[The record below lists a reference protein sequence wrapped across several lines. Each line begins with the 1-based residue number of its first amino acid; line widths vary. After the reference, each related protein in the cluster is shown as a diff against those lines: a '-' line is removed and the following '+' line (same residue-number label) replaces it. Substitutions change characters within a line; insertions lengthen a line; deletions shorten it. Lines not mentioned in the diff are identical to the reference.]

1 MQTSIKFFTNQRPA
15 SAAASGTQADTD
27 ATPAV
32 DMASFNRGIIQI
44 NIPTFTDSSSYLSS
58 TPPPNRQKI
67 RVIMY
72 GSIDCS
78 GSMGENASHY
88 QSRQHQNQ
96 NQNPLQNTK
105 MHFVHATLT
114 NMVDTIISQQEEFSH
129 VEFYLALIQFH
140 SSATCVLHPMR
151 VTPESK
157 DQILQVI
164 SRIKPQAG
172 TNFEKCFKEMAHL
185 ISNEAQHIS
194 PSDDIPEHCT
204 QRMHVFLT
212 DGDNNE
218 GNKSIPHLA
227 GILSA
232 SAVQPTQI
240 MIGYGI
246 DHDSATLQ
254 SLCSHFPNSRQW
266 FIDDIEKT
274 GCIFGEIL
282 WSSVNAA
289 FTKVSIKTPNAE
301 VYDFEMMQWRSE
313 ICLGDFAY
321 DSSRTYYI
329 RAPWQHDELVCNFAY
344 TSIEAPQDTSCDIVV
359 PLNYTSPSAETPEIK
374 DVEVEKELWRLDTI
388 TTIDKSIQFF
398 KTMRRMTF
406 QDQATEKTR
415 LVDEIT
421 AFQEKFLKYA
431 TENNLIDVPYIIQL
445 ADDLFVCINGL
456 AVSSIGE
463 RYIAARQASQIQQR
477 AVTINDIT
485 PLQREIIDS
494 TPIAEDEVP
503 ALSRMRGRTA
513 SFTPGNIASMM
524 MMPSLDDDDVPSA
537 CTPVSRARSAYVG
550 CIDNDTTQ
558 APPTPTTS
566 APTSTPDDQEPK
578 TPTGA
583 PNATSPTGAPADDN
597 VPSETQEKMLSDL
610 TPSSRGIGSNLRIMT
625 RDAMIGMRKFKVSG
639 HAQYYCGDEN
649 DMSGGGYYMGGGGSA
664 GFADDFMDSCGGD
677 DTFSSHASPGCARIG
692 RMLSAPSQS
701 RNPVTRTATT
711 PF

>member
-1 MQTSIKFFTNQRPA
+1 MQTSIKFLTNQRPTS
-15 SAAASGTQADTD
+15 SAGSGAESDTTTM
-27 ATPAV
+27 TP
-32 DMASFNRGIIQI
+32 FNRGIIQI
-44 NIPTFTDSSSYLSS
+44 NIPPFTNTSSSQ
-58 TPPPNRQKI
+58 TPTALAPQPRQKI

-78 GSMGENASHY
+78 GSMGENASHC
-88 QSRQHQNQ
+88 QSRHHQNQ
-96 NQNPLQNTK
+96 QSQQNTK
-105 MHFVHATLT
+105 MHFVHATLN
-114 NMVDTIISQQEEFSH
+114 NMVDTIISKQEEFSH
-129 VEFYLALIQFH
+129 VEFYLALVQFH
-140 SSATCVLHPMR
+140 SSATCVLRPMR
-151 VTPESK
+151 VTTESK
-157 DQILQVI
+157 DEILQVI
-164 SRIKPQAG
+164 SCIRPQCG
-172 TNFEKCFKEMAHL
+172 TNFEKCFKEMALL
-185 ISNEAQHIS
+185 ISNESQHIS
-194 PSDDIPEHCT
+194 PSDDIPEHCV

-240 MIGYGI
+240 MIGYGT

-289 FTKVSIKTPNAE
+289 FTKVSISTPHAE
-301 VYDFEMMQWRSE
+301 VYDFETMQWKNE
-313 ICLGDFAY
+313 IGLGDFAY
-321 DSSRTYYI
+321 DSSRTYYV
-329 RAPWQHDELVCNFAY
+329 RQPWASDDLACKFTY

-359 PLNYTSPSAETPEIK
+359 PLNYTSPSAETPETK
-374 DVEVEKELWRLDTI
+374 DAEVEKELWRLDTI

-406 QDQATEKTR
+406 QDQVDTKAR
-415 LVDEIT
+415 LIEEIT

-431 TENNLIDVPYIIQL
+431 TDNNLIEDPYIIQL
-445 ADDLFVCINGL
+445 ADDLFVCISGL

-503 ALSRMRGRTA
+503 AVSRMRGRTA
-513 SFTPGNIASMM
+513 SFTPGNMASMM
-524 MMPSLDDDDVPSA
+524 MMPPLDDNVPAA
-537 CTPVSRARSAYVG
+537 CTPISRARSAYVG
-550 CIDNDTTQ
+550 CVDNDTQ
-558 APPTPTTS
+558 VPPTPPAS
-566 APTSTPDDQEPK
+566 APTSTPDDNQEPK
-578 TPTGA
+578 TPPPSVPA
-583 PNATSPTGAPADDN
+583 PGDDN

-610 TPSSRGIGSNLRIMT
+610 TPSSRGIGSNLRVMT
-625 RDAMIGMRKFKVSG
+625 RDAMIGMRKFKVRG
-639 HAQYYCGDEN
+639 HTQYYCGDEN
-649 DMSGGGYYMGGGGSA
+649 DVNGGYYVSGGGS
-664 GFADDFMDSCGGD
+664 DDFMDSCGGD

-692 RMLSAPSQS
+692 RMLSAPSQP

>member
-1 MQTSIKFFTNQRPA
+1 MQSSIKFSTNQRPV
-15 SAAASGTQADTD
+15 SAAASGTEADA
-27 ATPAV
+27 ATAV
-32 DMASFNRGIIQI
+32 DVVSFNRGIIQI
-44 NIPTFTDSSSYLSS
+44 NIPPFTDSSSSLSS
-58 TPPPNRQKI
+58 PQSRQKI

-78 GSMGENASHY
+78 GSMDESATRCQSHH
-88 QSRQHQNQ
+88 QQHQQ
-96 NQNPLQNTK
+96 QRTTK
-105 MHFVHATLT
+105 MDFVHATLK

-129 VEFYLALIQFH
+129 VEFYLALVQFH
-140 SSATCVLHPMR
+140 SSATCVLYPMR
-151 VTPESK
+151 VTTDTK
-157 DQILQVI
+157 DEILQVI
-164 SRIKPQAG
+164 SRIRPQGG
-172 TNFEKCFKEMAHL
+172 TNFEKCFRVISHL
-185 ISNEAQHIS
+185 ISNESQHIS
-194 PSDDIPEHCT
+194 PSVDIPEHCV

-227 GILSA
+227 GLLGESA
-232 SAVQPTQI
+232 AAAQPTQI
-240 MIGYGI
+240 MIGYGT

-289 FTKVSIKTPNAE
+289 FTKVSISTPHAE
-301 VYDFEMMQWRSE
+301 VYDFETMQWKNE

-329 RAPWQHDELVCNFAY
+329 RAPWQHDDLACKFTY
-344 TSIEAPQDTSCDIVV
+344 TSIEAPQDTSCEVVV
-359 PLNYTSPSAETPEIK
+359 PLNYAETPETK
-374 DVEVEKELWRLDTI
+374 DTEVEKELWRLDTI

-406 QDQATEKTR
+406 RDQVTEKTR
-415 LVDEIT
+415 LIDEIT

-431 TENNLIDVPYIIQL
+431 TDNNLIEDPYIIQL

-503 ALSRMRGRTA
+503 VLSRTRGRTA
-513 SFTPGNIASMM
+513 SFTPGNMASMM
-524 MMPSLDDDDVPSA
+524 TLSHIDDDYVPSA

-550 CIDNDTTQ
+550 CVDNDTQ
-558 APPTPTTS
+558 MSASPAP
-566 APTSTPDDQEPK
+566 DQQQEQEQEQEPK
-578 TPTGA
+578 TPMGG
-583 PNATSPTGAPADDN
+583 NSPTCDN
-597 VPSETQEKMLSDL
+597 VLSKTQEKMLSDL
-610 TPSSRGIGSNLRIMT
+610 TPSSRGIGSNLRVMT
-625 RDAMIGMRKFKVSG
+625 RDAMIGMRKFKVRG
-639 HAQYYCGDEN
+639 RGNRNCYGDEDDDDN
-649 DMSGGGYYMGGGGSA
+649 DDVNRGGYYGSA
-664 GFADDFMDSCGGD
+664 GCGDDFMDSCGGD

-692 RMLSAPSQS
+692 RMLSAPSQQP
-701 RNPVTRTATT
+701 RNPVTRTSTT

>member
-1 MQTSIKFFTNQRPA
+1 MLYIITTYISANTRRKIELDILVIMEYRHQSVTTRIHKQKAINMQTSIKFFTNQRH
-15 SAAASGTQADTD
+15 ASGTEAD
-27 ATPAV
+27 ATTAV
-32 DMASFNRGIIQI
+32 TPFNRGIIQI
-44 NIPTFTDSSSYLSS
+44 NIPPFTDSSSLSS
-58 TPPPNRQKI
+58 TPPPHRQKI

-78 GSMGENASHY
+78 GSMSENATRSQ
-88 QSRQHQNQ
+88 QSQQ
-96 NQNPLQNTK
+96 QNTK

-129 VEFYLALIQFH
+129 VEFYLALVQFH
-140 SSATCVLHPMR
+140 SSATCVLHPQR
-151 VTPESK
+151 VTLETK
-157 DQILQVI
+157 DEILQVI
-164 SRIKPQAG
+164 SRITPQAG
-172 TNFEKCFKEMAHL
+172 TNFEKCFKEMALL
-185 ISNEAQHIS
+185 ISNESQHIS

-240 MIGYGI
+240 MIGYGT
-246 DHDSATLQ
+246 DHDSSTLQ

-282 WSSVNAA
+282 WSAVNAA

-301 VYDFEMMQWRSE
+301 VYDFETMQWRSE

-329 RAPWQHDELVCNFAY
+329 RAPWQHDEMVCNFAY

-359 PLNYTSPSAETPEIK
+359 PLNYTSAETPETK
-374 DVEVEKELWRLDTI
+374 DTEVEKELWRLDTI
-388 TTIDKSIQFF
+388 TAIDKSIQFF

-406 QDQATEKTR
+406 QDQVTEKAR
-415 LVDEIT
+415 LVDEIA

-431 TENNLIDVPYIIQL
+431 TDNNLIDDPYIIQL

-456 AVSSIGE
+456 AVTSIGE

-503 ALSRMRGRTA
+503 AVSRMRGRTA
-513 SFTPGNIASMM
+513 SFTPGNMASMM
-524 MMPSLDDDDVPSA
+524 MPPLDDDNVPSA
-537 CTPVSRARSAYVG
+537 YMCTPVSRARSAYVG
-550 CIDNDTTQ
+550 CVDNDTH
-558 APPTPTTS
+558 AP
-566 APTSTPDDQEPK
+566 PTSTPDDDQEPK

-583 PNATSPTGAPADDN
+583 PTATSPTAAPGDDN
-597 VPSETQEKMLSDL
+597 VLSETQEKMLSNL
-610 TPSSRGIGSNLRIMT
+610 TPSSRGIGSNLRVMT
-625 RDAMIGMRKFKVSG
+625 RDAMIGMRKSKVRGG
-639 HAQYYCGDEN
+639 HAQYYDGDDDDVN
-649 DMSGGGYYMGGGGSA
+649 GGY
-664 GFADDFMDSCGGD
+664 
-677 DTFSSHASPGCARIG
+677 
-692 RMLSAPSQS
+692 
-701 RNPVTRTATT
+701 
-711 PF
+711 

>member
-1 MQTSIKFFTNQRPA
+1 MQTSIKFFTNQRPV
-15 SAAASGTQADTD
+15 SGSEAV
-27 ATPAV
+27 TP
-32 DMASFNRGIIQI
+32 FNRGIIQI
-44 NIPTFTDSSSYLSS
+44 NIPPFTD
-58 TPPPNRQKI
+58 TPHLQSRQKI

-96 NQNPLQNTK
+96 QSHQNTK
-105 MHFVHATLT
+105 MHFVHATLN
-114 NMVDTIISQQEEFSH
+114 NMIDTIISQQEEFSH
-129 VEFYLALIQFH
+129 VEFYLALVQFH

-151 VTPESK
+151 VTPDSK
-157 DQILQVI
+157 DEILQVI
-164 SRIKPQAG
+164 SRIRPIGG

-185 ISNEAQHIS
+185 ISNESQHIS

-227 GILSA
+227 GILRA

-240 MIGYGI
+240 MIGYGT

-289 FTKVSIKTPNAE
+289 FTKVSISTPHAE
-301 VYDFEMMQWRSE
+301 VYDFETMQWKNE

-321 DSSRTYYI
+321 DSSRTYYV
-329 RAPWQHDELVCNFAY
+329 RQPWASDELVCNFAY

-359 PLNYTSPSAETPEIK
+359 PMNYTSPSAETPETK
-374 DVEVEKELWRLDTI
+374 DAEVEKELWRLDTI

-431 TENNLIDVPYIIQL
+431 TDNNLIDDPYIIQL

-485 PLQREIIDS
+485 PLQREIIES
-494 TPIAEDEVP
+494 TPVAEDEVP

-513 SFTPGNIASMM
+513 SFTPGNMASIM
-524 MMPSLDDDDVPSA
+524 MMPPLDDNVPTA

-550 CIDNDTTQ
+550 CVDNDTTQ
-558 APPTPTTS
+558 APPTPPAA
-566 APTSTPDDQEPK
+566 APTSTPDDQEPN

-583 PNATSPTGAPADDN
+583 PTATSPTAAPTDDN
-597 VPSETQEKMLSDL
+597 APSETQEKMLSDL
-610 TPSSRGIGSNLRIMT
+610 TPSSRGIGSNLRVMT
-625 RDAMIGMRKFKVSG
+625 RDAMIGMRKFKVRGG

-649 DMSGGGYYMGGGGSA
+649 DMNGGGYYTGGGGN
-664 GFADDFMDSCGGD
+664 DDFMDSCGGD

-701 RNPVTRTATT
+701 QTPTDRTKTA

>member
-1 MQTSIKFFTNQRPA
+1 MQTSIKFFTNQRPV
-15 SAAASGTQADTD
+15 SAAASGTEAV
-27 ATPAV
+27 TP
-32 DMASFNRGIIQI
+32 FNRGIIQV
-44 NIPTFTDSSSYLSS
+44 NIPPFTD
-58 TPPPNRQKI
+58 TPHLQSRQKI

-78 GSMGENASHY
+78 GSMGEYASRY
-88 QSRQHQNQ
+88 QQSQQQ
-96 NQNPLQNTK
+96 QNTK
-105 MHFVHATLT
+105 MHFVHETLN
-114 NMVDTIISQQEEFSH
+114 NMVETIISQQEEFSH
-129 VEFYLALIQFH
+129 VEFYLALVKFH
-140 SSATCVLHPMR
+140 STATCVLHPVR
-151 VTPESK
+151 VTLDSK
-157 DQILQVI
+157 DEILRII
-164 SRIKPQAG
+164 SLISPLNG

-185 ISNEAQHIS
+185 ISNESQHIS
-194 PSDDIPEHCT
+194 PSDDIPQHCV

-227 GILSA
+227 SILSA
-232 SAVQPTQI
+232 SAVKPTQI
-240 MIGYGI
+240 MIGYGT

-289 FTKVSIKTPNAE
+289 FTKVSISTPHAE
-301 VYDFEMMQWRSE
+301 VYDFETMQWKNE

-329 RAPWQHDELVCNFAY
+329 RAPWQHDDLACKFTY
-344 TSIEAPQDTSCDIVV
+344 TSIEAPQDTSCEIVT
-359 PLNYTSPSAETPEIK
+359 PMNYAETPETK
-374 DVEVEKELWRLDTI
+374 DTEVEKELWRLDTI

-406 QDQATEKTR
+406 QDQVTEKAR
-415 LVDEIT
+415 LIEEIT

-431 TENNLIDVPYIIQL
+431 TDNNLIEDPYIIQL

-485 PLQREIIDS
+485 PLQREIIES

-503 ALSRMRGRTA
+503 AVSRTRGRTA
-513 SFTPGNIASMM
+513 SFTPGNMASMM
-524 MMPSLDDDDVPSA
+524 IQPIDDDYVPSA
-537 CTPVSRARSAYVG
+537 YMCTPISRARSAYVG
-550 CIDNDTTQ
+550 CVDNDTTTQ
-558 APPTPTTS
+558 APLTSPAS
-566 APTSTPDDQEPK
+566 APTSTPDNDQEPK
-578 TPTGA
+578 TPT
-583 PNATSPTGAPADDN
+583 PSDTPTDDY
-597 VPSETQEKMLSDL
+597 VVSETQEKMLSNL
-610 TPSSRGIGSNLRIMT
+610 TPSSRGIKSNLRVMT
-625 RDAMIGMRKFKVSG
+625 RDAMIGMRKFKVHG
-639 HAQYYCGDEN
+639 HAQCYHGDE
-649 DMSGGGYYMGGGGSA
+649 DDVSGGYYRGGGGS
-664 GFADDFMDSCGGD
+664 DDFMDSCGGD

-692 RMLSAPSQS
+692 RMLSAPSQAQKP
-701 RNPVTRTATT
+701 NDRTTSS
-711 PF
+711 PL

>member
-1 MQTSIKFFTNQRPA
+1 MQTSIKFFTNQRPV
-15 SAAASGTQADTD
+15 SGSEAV
-27 ATPAV
+27 TP
-32 DMASFNRGIIQI
+32 FNRGIIQI
-44 NIPTFTDSSSYLSS
+44 NIPPFTD
-58 TPPPNRQKI
+58 TPHLQSRQKI

-96 NQNPLQNTK
+96 QQQNTK
-105 MHFVHATLT
+105 MHFVHATLN
-114 NMVDTIISQQEEFSH
+114 NMVETIISQQEEFSH
-129 VEFYLALIQFH
+129 VEFYLALVQFH
-140 SSATCVLHPMR
+140 SNATCVLHPQR

-157 DQILQVI
+157 DEILQVI
-164 SRIKPQAG
+164 SQIRPLNG
-172 TNFEKCFKEMAHL
+172 TNFEKCFKEMTHL
-185 ISNEAQHIS
+185 ISNESQHIS
-194 PSDDIPEHCT
+194 PSADIPEHCT

-218 GNKSIPHLA
+218 GNRHIPYLA
-227 GILSA
+227 GLLGATTRESA
-232 SAVQPTQI
+232 AAQPTQI

-289 FTKVSIKTPNAE
+289 FTKVSISTPHAE
-301 VYDFEMMQWRSE
+301 VYDFETMQWKNE

-329 RAPWQHDELVCNFAY
+329 RTPWQHDDLACKFTY
-344 TSIEAPQDTSCDIVV
+344 TSIEAPQDTSCDVVV
-359 PLNYTSPSAETPEIK
+359 PMNYTETPETK
-374 DVEVEKELWRLDTI
+374 DAEVEKELWRLDTI

-398 KTMRRMTF
+398 KMMRRMTF
-406 QDQATEKTR
+406 QDQADTKTR
-415 LVDEIT
+415 LVAEIT

-431 TENNLIDVPYIIQL
+431 TENNLIEDPYIIQL
-445 ADDLFVCINGL
+445 ADDLFVCISGL
-456 AVSSIGE
+456 AASYIGE
-463 RYIAARQASQIQQR
+463 RYITARQASQIQQR

-485 PLQREIIDS
+485 PIQREIIDS
-494 TPIAEDEVP
+494 TPIADDEVP
-503 ALSRMRGRTA
+503 AEVASLSRMRGRTA
-513 SFTPGNIASMM
+513 SFTPDNMASMM
-524 MMPSLDDDDVPSA
+524 MMPPLDDNIPSDY

-550 CIDNDTTQ
+550 CVANDTTQ
-558 APPTPTTS
+558 APLAA
-566 APTSTPDDQEPK
+566 APTSTPDDQEPM
-578 TPTGA
+578 T
-583 PNATSPTGAPADDN
+583 PNAAATAAAAAALADDN

-625 RDAMIGMRKFKVSG
+625 RDAMIGMRKSKVRG
-639 HAQYYCGDEN
+639 RVQYNCGDEN
-649 DMSGGGYYMGGGGSA
+649 DMINGGGCGIY
-664 GFADDFMDSCGGD
+664 DNDFTDSCGGD

-692 RMLSAPSQS
+692 RMLSAPAIPP
-701 RNPVTRTATT
+701 NNLVARTTT
-711 PF
+711 APF

>member
-1 MQTSIKFFTNQRPA
+1 
-15 SAAASGTQADTD
+15 
-27 ATPAV
+27 
-32 DMASFNRGIIQI
+32 
-44 NIPTFTDSSSYLSS
+44 
-58 TPPPNRQKI
+58 
-67 RVIMY
+67 
-72 GSIDCS
+72 
-78 GSMGENASHY
+78 MGENATRY
-88 QSRQHQNQ
+88 QQSN
-96 NQNPLQNTK
+96 QNTK

-129 VEFYLALIQFH
+129 VEFYLALVKFH
-140 SSATCVLHPMR
+140 STATCVLHPMR
-151 VTPESK
+151 VTLETK

-164 SRIKPQAG
+164 SRITPLNG

-194 PSDDIPEHCT
+194 PSEDIPEHCV

-240 MIGYGI
+240 MIGYGT
-246 DHDSATLQ
+246 DHDSSTLQ

-282 WSSVNAA
+282 WSAVNAA
-289 FTKVSIKTPNAE
+289 FTKVSISTPNTE
-301 VYDFEMMQWRSE
+301 VYDFETMQWRSE

-329 RAPWQHDELVCNFAY
+329 RAPWQHDEMVCNFAY
-344 TSIEAPQDTSCDIVV
+344 TSIEAPQDTSCNIVV
-359 PLNYTSPSAETPEIK
+359 PLNYNVSAETPETK
-374 DVEVEKELWRLDTI
+374 DAEVEKELWRLDTI

-398 KTMRRMTF
+398 KAMRRMTF

-431 TENNLIDVPYIIQL
+431 TDNNLIDDPYIIQL

-485 PLQREIIDS
+485 PLQREIINS

-513 SFTPGNIASMM
+513 SFTPGNMASMT
-524 MMPSLDDDDVPSA
+524 MPSFDDNYAHFATDVCSPIN
-537 CTPVSRARSAYVG
+537 RARSSYVG
-550 CIDNDTTQ
+550 CVDNDTTTTTQ
-558 APPTPTTS
+558 VPPTPS
-566 APTSTPDDQEPK
+566 AATPTSTPDDNQEPK
-578 TPTGA
+578 TPTPTASVDA
-583 PNATSPTGAPADDN
+583 PTDDN

-610 TPSSRGIGSNLRIMT
+610 TPSSRGIKSNLRVMT
-625 RDAMIGMRKFKVSG
+625 RDAMIGMRKFKVRG
-639 HAQYYCGDEN
+639 HAQCYYGEEDDGRYHGCN
-649 DMSGGGYYMGGGGSA
+649 
-664 GFADDFMDSCGGD
+664 DFMDSCGGD
-677 DTFSSHASPGCARIG
+677 DAFSSHASPGCARIG
-692 RMLSAPSQS
+692 RMLSAPSQTQKP
-701 RNPVTRTATT
+701 NDRTTSS

>member
-1 MQTSIKFFTNQRPA
+1 MQTSIKFLTNQRPA
-15 SAAASGTQADTD
+15 SGTEAV
-27 ATPAV
+27 TP
-32 DMASFNRGIIQI
+32 FNRGIIQI
-44 NIPTFTDSSSYLSS
+44 NIPPFTDTSS
-58 TPPPNRQKI
+58 PPHRQKI

-96 NQNPLQNTK
+96 QSQQQNTK

-129 VEFYLALIQFH
+129 VEFYLALVQFH

-151 VTPESK
+151 VTLESK
-157 DQILQVI
+157 DEILQVI
-164 SRIKPQAG
+164 SRIRPQCG

-194 PSDDIPEHCT
+194 PSTDIPEHCT

-218 GNKSIPHLA
+218 GNRHIPYLA
-227 GILSA
+227 GLLGA

-240 MIGYGI
+240 MIGYGT

-289 FTKVSIKTPNAE
+289 FTKVSISTPHAE
-301 VYDFEMMQWRSE
+301 VYDFETMQWKNE

-329 RAPWQHDELVCNFAY
+329 RAPWQHDELACKFTY
-344 TSIEAPQDTSCDIVV
+344 TSIEAPQDTSCDVVV
-359 PLNYTSPSAETPEIK
+359 PLNYALLSAETK
-374 DVEVEKELWRLDTI
+374 DAEVEKELWRLDTI
-388 TTIDKSIQFF
+388 TAIDKSIQFF

-406 QDQATEKTR
+406 QDQATEKAR
-415 LVDEIT
+415 LIDEIT

-431 TENNLIDVPYIIQL
+431 TDNNLLDDPYIIQL

-463 RYIAARQASQIQQR
+463 RYITARQASQIQQR

-503 ALSRMRGRTA
+503 AVSRMRGRTA
-513 SFTPGNIASMM
+513 SFTPGNMASMM
-524 MMPSLDDDDVPSA
+524 MMPPFDDDNVPTA

-550 CIDNDTTQ
+550 CVDNDTQ
-558 APPTPTTS
+558 VPPTPPAS
-566 APTSTPDDQEPK
+566 APTSTPDDNQEPK
-578 TPTGA
+578 TP
-583 PNATSPTGAPADDN
+583 PPSVPAHGDDN
-597 VPSETQEKMLSDL
+597 VLSETQEKMLSDL
-610 TPSSRGIGSNLRIMT
+610 TPSSRGIGSNLRVMT
-625 RDAMIGMRKFKVSG
+625 RDAMIGMRKFKVHG
-639 HAQYYCGDEN
+639 HTQYYCGDEN
-649 DMSGGGYYMGGGGSA
+649 DVNGGYYGSGGGSA
-664 GFADDFMDSCGGD
+664 GCSDDFMDSCGGD

-701 RNPVTRTATT
+701 QKPIDRTATA

>member
-1 MQTSIKFFTNQRPA
+1 
-15 SAAASGTQADTD
+15 
-27 ATPAV
+27 
-32 DMASFNRGIIQI
+32 MA
-44 NIPTFTDSSSYLSS
+44 
-58 TPPPNRQKI
+58 
-67 RVIMY
+67 
-72 GSIDCS
+72 
-78 GSMGENASHY
+78 ENASHY

-96 NQNPLQNTK
+96 QSQQNTK
-105 MHFVHATLT
+105 MHFVHATLN
-114 NMVDTIISQQEEFSH
+114 NMIDTIISQQEEFSH
-129 VEFYLALIQFH
+129 VEFYLALVQFH

-151 VTPESK
+151 VTPDSK
-157 DQILQVI
+157 DEILQII
-164 SRIKPQAG
+164 SSITPQSG
-172 TNFEKCFKEMAHL
+172 TNFEKCFKEMALL
-185 ISNEAQHIS
+185 ISNESQHIS
-194 PSDDIPEHCT
+194 PSADIPEHCV

-227 GILSA
+227 RILGA

-240 MIGYGI
+240 MIGYGT

-289 FTKVSIKTPNAE
+289 FTKVSISTPHAE
-301 VYDFEMMQWRSE
+301 VYDFETMQWKNE

-329 RAPWQHDELVCNFAY
+329 RAPWQHDELACKFTY
-344 TSIEAPQDTSCDIVV
+344 TSIEAPQDTSCEIVT
-359 PLNYTSPSAETPEIK
+359 PLNYAETPETK
-374 DVEVEKELWRLDTI
+374 DAEVEKELWRLDTI

-406 QDQATEKTR
+406 QDQVDTKAR

-431 TENNLIDVPYIIQL
+431 TENNLIEDPYIIQL

-503 ALSRMRGRTA
+503 AISRMRGRTA
-513 SFTPGNIASMM
+513 SFTPGVMASMM
-524 MMPSLDDDDVPSA
+524 MMPPLVDDDDNVPSA
-537 CTPVSRARSAYVG
+537 YMCTPVSRARSAYVG
-550 CIDNDTTQ
+550 CVDNDTT
-558 APPTPTTS
+558 TTTQVP
-566 APTSTPDDQEPK
+566 PTSTPHDDQEPQ
-578 TPTGA
+578 TPT
-583 PNATSPTGAPADDN
+583 PSDTPADDN
-597 VPSETQEKMLSDL
+597 LPSETQEKMMSDL
-610 TPSSRGIGSNLRIMT
+610 TPSSRGIGSNLRVMT
-625 RDAMIGMRKFKVSG
+625 RDAMIGMRKFKVRG
-639 HAQYYCGDEN
+639 HGQYYDGDEDDIN
-649 DMSGGGYYMGGGGSA
+649 GGGYYRSGGGS
-664 GFADDFMDSCGGD
+664 DDFMDSCGGD

-692 RMLSAPSQS
+692 RMLSAPSQP
-701 RNPVTRTATT
+701 RNPVARTATT

>member
-15 SAAASGTQADTD
+15 SGNQAD
-27 ATPAV
+27 ATTAV
-32 DMASFNRGIIQI
+32 TPFNRGIIQI
-44 NIPTFTDSSSYLSS
+44 NIPPFTDSSSLSS
-58 TPPPNRQKI
+58 PPPNRQKI

-72 GSIDCS
+72 SSIDCS
-78 GSMGENASHY
+78 GSMGESASRCQ
-88 QSRQHQNQ
+88 QSQ
-96 NQNPLQNTK
+96 QNTK
-105 MHFVHATLT
+105 MDFVHATLN

-129 VEFYLALIQFH
+129 VEFYLALVQFH

-151 VTPESK
+151 VTADSK
-157 DQILQVI
+157 DEILEVI
-164 SRIKPQAG
+164 SRIRPIGG
-172 TNFEKCFKEMAHL
+172 TNFEKCFKEMALL

-227 GILSA
+227 GILSS

-240 MIGYGI
+240 MIGYGT

-301 VYDFEMMQWRSE
+301 VYDFETMQWRSE

-321 DSSRTYYI
+321 DSSRTYYV
-329 RAPWQHDELVCNFAY
+329 RQPWASDELVCNFAY

-359 PLNYTSPSAETPEIK
+359 PLNYTSAETPETK
-374 DVEVEKELWRLDTI
+374 DAEVEKELWRLDTI

-431 TENNLIDVPYIIQL
+431 TDNNLIEDPYIIQL

-503 ALSRMRGRTA
+503 LVSRMRGRTA
-513 SFTPGNIASMM
+513 SFTPGNMASMT
-524 MMPSLDDDDVPSA
+524 MPSFDDNYAHFATDV
-537 CTPVSRARSAYVG
+537 CTPINRARSSYVG
-550 CIDNDTTQ
+550 CVDNDTTQ
-558 APPTPTTS
+558 ALPTPPAA
-566 APTSTPDDQEPK
+566 APTSTPDDNQEPK
-578 TPTGA
+578 TPTPAASVDA
-583 PNATSPTGAPADDN
+583 PTDDN

-610 TPSSRGIGSNLRIMT
+610 TPSSRGIKSNLRVMT
-625 RDAMIGMRKFKVSG
+625 RDAMIGMRKFKVRG
-639 HAQYYCGDEN
+639 HAQCYYGEEDDGRYHGCN
-649 DMSGGGYYMGGGGSA
+649 
-664 GFADDFMDSCGGD
+664 DFMDSCGGD
-677 DTFSSHASPGCARIG
+677 DAFSSHASPGCARIG
-692 RMLSAPSQS
+692 RMLSAPSQTQKP
-701 RNPVTRTATT
+701 NDRTTSS

>member
-1 MQTSIKFFTNQRPA
+1 MQTSIKFFTNQRPV
-15 SAAASGTQADTD
+15 STAASGTEAD
-27 ATPAV
+27 ATAADV
-32 DMASFNRGIIQI
+32 VSFNRGIIQI
-44 NIPTFTDSSSYLSS
+44 NIPPFTDTSSSQ
-58 TPPPNRQKI
+58 TPTAVAPQSRQKI

-78 GSMGENASHY
+78 GSMGENASQ
-88 QSRQHQNQ
+88 QSQQQRT
-96 NQNPLQNTK
+96 TK
-105 MHFVHATLT
+105 MDFVHATLN
-114 NMVDTIISQQEEFSH
+114 NMIDTIISQQEEFSH
-129 VEFYLALIQFH
+129 VEFYLALVQFN

-151 VTPESK
+151 VTPDSK

-164 SRIKPQAG
+164 SRIRPLGG
-172 TNFEKCFKEMAHL
+172 TNFEKCFKEIALL
-185 ISNEAQHIS
+185 ISNESQHIS
-194 PSDDIPEHCT
+194 PSDDIPEHCV

-227 GILSA
+227 SILNA
-232 SAVQPTQI
+232 TAVQPTQI
-240 MIGYGI
+240 MIGYGT

-289 FTKVSIKTPNAE
+289 FTKVSISTPHAE
-301 VYDFEMMQWRSE
+301 VYDFETMQWKSE

-329 RAPWQHDELVCNFAY
+329 RAPWQHDDLACKFTY
-344 TSIEAPQDTSCDIVV
+344 TSIEAPQDTSCEIVT
-359 PLNYTSPSAETPEIK
+359 PMNYAETPETK
-374 DVEVEKELWRLDTI
+374 DAEVEKELWRLDTI

-406 QDQATEKTR
+406 QDQIDTKAR
-415 LVDEIT
+415 LIEEIT

-431 TENNLIDVPYIIQL
+431 TENNLIDDPYIIQL

-485 PLQREIIDS
+485 PLQREIIES

-503 ALSRMRGRTA
+503 AISRMRGRTA
-513 SFTPGNIASMM
+513 SFTPGVMASMTL
-524 MMPSLDDDDVPSA
+524 PPFDDNYAHFASDVCSPIN
-537 CTPVSRARSAYVG
+537 RARSSYVG
-550 CIDNDTTQ
+550 CVDNDTTQ
-558 APPTPTTS
+558 APPTPPAA
-566 APTSTPDDQEPK
+566 APTSTPDDNQEPK
-578 TPTGA
+578 TPT
-583 PNATSPTGAPADDN
+583 PTTSDTPADDN
-597 VPSETQEKMLSDL
+597 VLSETQERMVSDL
-610 TPSSRGIGSNLRIMT
+610 TPSSRGIKSNLRVMT
-625 RDAMIGMRKFKVSG
+625 RDAMIGMRKFKVHG
-639 HAQYYCGDEN
+639 HAQCYYGEEDDGRYHGCN
-649 DMSGGGYYMGGGGSA
+649 
-664 GFADDFMDSCGGD
+664 DFMDSCGGD

-692 RMLSAPSQS
+692 RMLSAPSQAQKP
-701 RNPVTRTATT
+701 NDRTTSS

>member
-15 SAAASGTQADTD
+15 SGTEADT
-27 ATPAV
+27 P
-32 DMASFNRGIIQI
+32 FNRGIIQI
-44 NIPTFTDSSSYLSS
+44 NIPPFTDTSSSQ
-58 TPPPNRQKI
+58 TPTAVAPQSRQKI

-78 GSMGENASHY
+78 GSMGENASQ
-88 QSRQHQNQ
+88 QSQQQRT
-96 NQNPLQNTK
+96 TK
-105 MHFVHATLT
+105 MDFVHATLN
-114 NMVDTIISQQEEFSH
+114 NMIDTIISQQEEFSH
-129 VEFYLALIQFH
+129 VEFYLALVQFH

-151 VTPESK
+151 VTPDSK
-157 DQILQVI
+157 DEILQVI
-164 SRIKPQAG
+164 SRIRPLGG
-172 TNFEKCFKEMAHL
+172 TNFEKCFKEMALL
-185 ISNEAQHIS
+185 ISNESQHIS
-194 PSDDIPEHCT
+194 PSDDIPEHCI

-227 GILSA
+227 SILSA

-240 MIGYGI
+240 MIGYGT

-289 FTKVSIKTPNAE
+289 FTKVSISTPHAE
-301 VYDFEMMQWRSE
+301 VYDFETMQWKSE

-329 RAPWQHDELVCNFAY
+329 RAPWQHDDLACKFTY
-344 TSIEAPQDTSCDIVV
+344 TSIEAPQDTSCEIVT
-359 PLNYTSPSAETPEIK
+359 PLNYAETPETK
-374 DVEVEKELWRLDTI
+374 DAEVEKELWRLDTI

-398 KTMRRMTF
+398 KTMRRMTY
-406 QDQATEKTR
+406 QDQIDTKAR
-415 LVDEIT
+415 LIEEIT

-431 TENNLIDVPYIIQL
+431 TENNLIDDPYIIQL

-485 PLQREIIDS
+485 PLQREIIES
-494 TPIAEDEVP
+494 TPIADDEVP
-503 ALSRMRGRTA
+503 AVSRMRGRTA
-513 SFTPGNIASMM
+513 SFTPGVMASMM
-524 MMPSLDDDDVPSA
+524 MPPFDDNYAHFETDV
-537 CTPVSRARSAYVG
+537 CTPINRARSSYVG
-550 CIDNDTTQ
+550 CVDNDTTTTQ
-558 APPTPTTS
+558 APPADIPN
-566 APTSTPDDQEPK
+566 DQDQEPN
-578 TPTGA
+578 TPT
-583 PNATSPTGAPADDN
+583 PTPSDTPADDN
-597 VPSETQEKMLSDL
+597 VLSETQERMVSDL
-610 TPSSRGIGSNLRIMT
+610 TPSSRGIKSNLRVMT
-625 RDAMIGMRKFKVSG
+625 RDAMIGMRKFKVNG
-639 HAQYYCGDEN
+639 HAQCYYGEEDDGRYHGCN
-649 DMSGGGYYMGGGGSA
+649 
-664 GFADDFMDSCGGD
+664 DFMDSCGGD

-692 RMLSAPSQS
+692 RMLSAPSQAQKP
-701 RNPVTRTATT
+701 NDRTTSS

>member
-1 MQTSIKFFTNQRPA
+1 MQTSIKFLTNERP
-15 SAAASGTQADTD
+15 SSSAASGTEAD
-27 ATPAV
+27 ATAV
-32 DMASFNRGIIQI
+32 TPFNHGIIQI
-44 NIPTFTDSSSYLSS
+44 NIPPFTDSSSLSS
-58 TPPPNRQKI
+58 TPPHRQKI

-96 NQNPLQNTK
+96 QSHQNTK

-114 NMVDTIISQQEEFSH
+114 NMVDTIISQQQEFSH
-129 VEFYLALIQFH
+129 VEFYLALVQFH
-140 SSATCVLHPMR
+140 SSATCVLRPQR
-151 VTPESK
+151 VTLETK
-157 DQILQVI
+157 DEILQVI
-164 SRIKPQAG
+164 SQIRPLNG
-172 TNFEKCFKEMAHL
+172 TNFEKCFKEMALL
-185 ISNEAQHIS
+185 ISNESQHIS

-218 GNKSIPHLA
+218 GNKSIPHLTS
-227 GILSA
+227 ILSA

-240 MIGYGI
+240 MIGYGT

-301 VYDFEMMQWRSE
+301 VYDFETMQWRSE

-329 RAPWQHDELVCNFAY
+329 RAPWQHDEMVCNFAY

-359 PLNYTSPSAETPEIK
+359 PLNYNQSAEIPETK
-374 DVEVEKELWRLDTI
+374 DAEVEKELWRLDTI

-431 TENNLIDVPYIIQL
+431 TENNLIDDPYIIQL

-463 RYIAARQASQIQQR
+463 RYVAARQASQIQQR

-513 SFTPGNIASMM
+513 SFTPGNMASMM
-524 MMPSLDDDDVPSA
+524 MMMPPLDDDYVPTA
-537 CTPVSRARSAYVG
+537 CTPINRARSAYVG
-550 CIDNDTTQ
+550 CVDNDTTQ
-558 APPTPTTS
+558 ALPTPTAS
-566 APTSTPDDQEPK
+566 APTSTPDDDQEPK
-578 TPTGA
+578 TPTPTASVPA
-583 PNATSPTGAPADDN
+583 PTDDN

-610 TPSSRGIGSNLRIMT
+610 TPSSRGIGSNLRVMT
-625 RDAMIGMRKFKVSG
+625 RDAMIGMRKFKVRGG
-639 HAQYYCGDEN
+639 HAQYYGGDEN
-649 DMSGGGYYMGGGGSA
+649 DVNGGGYYTGGGGS
-664 GFADDFMDSCGGD
+664 DDFMDSCGGD

-701 RNPVTRTATT
+701 QNPTDRTKTA

>member
-15 SAAASGTQADTD
+15 SAAASGTETD
-27 ATPAV
+27 ADATTGVTP
-32 DMASFNRGIIQI
+32 FNRGIIQI
-44 NIPTFTDSSSYLSS
+44 NIPTFTDSSSSLSS

-105 MHFVHATLT
+105 MHFVHATLN

-129 VEFYLALIQFH
+129 VEFYLALVQFH
-140 SSATCVLHPMR
+140 SNATCVLHPMR
-151 VTPESK
+151 VTLETK
-157 DQILQVI
+157 DEILQVI
-164 SRIKPQAG
+164 SRIRPLNG

-240 MIGYGI
+240 MIGYGT
-246 DHDSATLQ
+246 DHDSSTLQ

-301 VYDFEMMQWRSE
+301 VYDFETMQWRSE

-321 DSSRTYYI
+321 DSSRTYYV
-329 RAPWQHDELVCNFAY
+329 RSPWQHDELVCNFAY
-344 TSIEAPQDTSCDIVV
+344 TSIEAPQDTSCDVVV
-359 PLNYTSPSAETPEIK
+359 PLNYTSPSAETPETK
-374 DVEVEKELWRLDTI
+374 DAEVEKELWRLDTI
-388 TTIDKSIQFF
+388 TAIDKSIQFF
-398 KTMRRMTF
+398 KTMRRMTIH
-406 QDQATEKTR
+406 DQVTEKAR
-415 LVDEIT
+415 LIDEIT

-431 TENNLIDVPYIIQL
+431 TENNLIDDPYIIQL

-463 RYIAARQASQIQQR
+463 RYITARQASQIQQR

-494 TPIAEDEVP
+494 MPIAEDEVP
-503 ALSRMRGRTA
+503 ALSRMRGRTM
-513 SFTPGNIASMM
+513 SFTPENMASMM
-524 MMPSLDDDDVPSA
+524 MMPSLDDDYVPSA

-550 CIDNDTTQ
+550 CVDNDTTTQ

-566 APTSTPDDQEPK
+566 APTSTPNDDQEPK
-578 TPTGA
+578 TPTPTASVDA
-583 PNATSPTGAPADDN
+583 PTDDN
-597 VPSETQEKMLSDL
+597 VPSETQEKMFSDL
-610 TPSSRGIGSNLRIMT
+610 TPSSRGIGSNLRVMT
-625 RDAMIGMRKFKVSG
+625 RDAMIGMRKFKVRG
-639 HAQYYCGDEN
+639 HTQYYCGDEN
-649 DMSGGGYYMGGGGSA
+649 DVNGGS
-664 GFADDFMDSCGGD
+664 DDFMDSCGGD

>member
-1 MQTSIKFFTNQRPA
+1 MQSSIKFFTNQRPA
-15 SAAASGTQADTD
+15 PSVGSDTD
-27 ATPAV
+27 ATSATP
-32 DMASFNRGIIQI
+32 FNRGIIQI
-44 NIPTFTDSSSYLSS
+44 NIPPFTDSSSSQ
-58 TPPPNRQKI
+58 TPTAVASQPRQKI

-78 GSMGENASHY
+78 GSMGESASRC
-88 QSRQHQNQ
+88 QSQHQQ
-96 NQNPLQNTK
+96 RTTK
-105 MHFVHATLT
+105 MDFVHATLK

-129 VEFYLALIQFH
+129 VEFYLALVQFH
-140 SSATCVLHPMR
+140 SSATCVLRPQR
-151 VTPESK
+151 VTPETK
-157 DQILQVI
+157 DEILRVI
-164 SRIKPQAG
+164 SCIIPQGG
-172 TNFEKCFKEMAHL
+172 TNFEKCFGVISHL
-185 ISNEAQHIS
+185 ISNESQHIS
-194 PSDDIPEHCT
+194 PSDDIPEHCV
-204 QRMHVFLT
+204 QRMHIFLT

-218 GNKSIPHLA
+218 GNKSIPHLT
-227 GILSA
+227 GLLGA
-232 SAVQPTQI
+232 STAQPTQI
-240 MIGYGI
+240 MIGYGT

-282 WSSVNAA
+282 WSAVNAA

-301 VYDFEMMQWRSE
+301 VYDFETMQWRSE

-329 RAPWQHDELVCNFAY
+329 RAPWQHDEQVCNFAY

-359 PLNYTSPSAETPEIK
+359 PMNYTSAETPETK
-374 DVEVEKELWRLDTI
+374 DTEVEKELWRLDTI

-406 QDQATEKTR
+406 QDQAIEKAR

-421 AFQEKFLKYA
+421 AFQEKFFKYA
-431 TENNLIDVPYIIQL
+431 TENNLIDDPYIIQL

-503 ALSRMRGRTA
+503 ALSRMRERTA
-513 SFTPGNIASMM
+513 SFTPGNMASMM
-524 MMPSLDDDDVPSA
+524 MMMPPLDDDYVPSA
-537 CTPVSRARSAYVG
+537 CTPVSRACSAYVG
-550 CIDNDTTQ
+550 CVDNDTTTQ

-566 APTSTPDDQEPK
+566 APTSTPNDDQEPK
-578 TPTGA
+578 TPTPTASVNA
-583 PNATSPTGAPADDN
+583 PTDDN
-597 VPSETQEKMLSDL
+597 VLSETQEKMFSDL
-610 TPSSRGIGSNLRIMT
+610 TPSSRGIGSNLRVMT
-625 RDAMIGMRKFKVSG
+625 RDAMIGMRKFKVRG
-639 HAQYYCGDEN
+639 HTQYYCGDEN
-649 DMSGGGYYMGGGGSA
+649 DVNGGGS
-664 GFADDFMDSCGGD
+664 DDFMDSCGGD

-701 RNPVTRTATT
+701 HNSVTRTATT

>member
-1 MQTSIKFFTNQRPA
+1 MQSSIKFLTNQRPA
-15 SAAASGTQADTD
+15 SGTEAN
-27 ATPAV
+27 ATAV
-32 DMASFNRGIIQI
+32 TPFNRGIIQI
-44 NIPTFTDSSSYLSS
+44 SIPPFTHSSSLS
-58 TPPPNRQKI
+58 PVRQKI

-78 GSMGENASHY
+78 GSMGEYATY
-88 QSRQHQNQ
+88 CQSRQNQ
-96 NQNPLQNTK
+96 QSQQNTK
-105 MHFVHATLT
+105 MHFVHATLN

-129 VEFYLALIQFH
+129 VEFYLALVQFH

-151 VTPESK
+151 VTPETK

-164 SRIKPQAG
+164 SRIKPLNG
-172 TNFEKCFKEMAHL
+172 TNFEKCFNEMAHL
-185 ISNEAQHIS
+185 ISNESQHIS
-194 PSDDIPEHCT
+194 PSDDIPEHCV

-227 GILSA
+227 GILSS

-240 MIGYGI
+240 MIGYGT
-246 DHDSATLQ
+246 DHDSTTLQ

-274 GCIFGEIL
+274 GCIFGEII
-282 WSSVNAA
+282 WSAVNAA
-289 FTKVSIKTPNAE
+289 FTKVSIKTPSAE
-301 VYDFEMMQWRSE
+301 IYDFETMQWKNE

-359 PLNYTSPSAETPEIK
+359 PMNYTLSTSAETPETK
-374 DVEVEKELWRLDTI
+374 DAEVEKELWRLNTI

-406 QDQATEKTR
+406 QNQVDTKTR
-415 LVDEIT
+415 LIDEIT

-431 TENNLIDVPYIIQL
+431 TENNLIDDPFIIQL

-456 AVSSIGE
+456 AATSIGE
-463 RYIAARQASQIQQR
+463 RYVAARQASQIQQR

-485 PLQREIIDS
+485 PLQREIIS
-494 TPIAEDEVP
+494 SVPIADDEVP
-503 ALSRMRGRTA
+503 SISRMRGCTT
-513 SFTPGNIASMM
+513 SFTPGNMESMTM
-524 MMPSLDDDDVPSA
+524 LEYANDDVPSA
-537 CTPVSRARSAYVG
+537 VPACTPIRRARSAYVG
-550 CIDNDTTQ
+550 CVDNDTTQ
-558 APPTPTTS
+558 PPPTPLAA
-566 APTSTPDDQEPK
+566 APTTTPGEEEEPK

-583 PNATSPTGAPADDN
+583 ATTTAAVALTDDN
-597 VPSETQEKMLSDL
+597 VLSETQEKLLSDL

-625 RDAMIGMRKFKVSG
+625 RDAMIGMRKSKVRG
-639 HAQYYCGDEN
+639 HVQYNYGDEEDGVRYDRDLN
-649 DMSGGGYYMGGGGSA
+649 CDN
-664 GFADDFMDSCGGD
+664 DFMDSCGGD
-677 DTFSSHASPGCARIG
+677 DTYSSHASPGCARIG
-692 RMLSAPSQS
+692 RMLSAPTPS
-701 RNPVTRTATT
+701 RNPVTRTSTT

>member
-15 SAAASGTQADTD
+15 SGTEADT
-27 ATPAV
+27 P
-32 DMASFNRGIIQI
+32 FNRGIIQI
-44 NIPTFTDSSSYLSS
+44 NIPPFTDSSSLSS
-58 TPPPNRQKI
+58 TPPHRQKI

-78 GSMGENASHY
+78 GSMGEYASHC
-88 QSRQHQNQ
+88 QSRQHQNR
-96 NQNPLQNTK
+96 NQPSQQSMQNTK
-105 MHFVHATLT
+105 MHFVHATLN

-129 VEFYLALIQFH
+129 VEFYLALVQFH
-140 SSATCVLHPMR
+140 SSATCVLRPQR

-157 DQILQVI
+157 DAILQVI
-164 SRIKPQAG
+164 SRITPLNG

-185 ISNEAQHIS
+185 ISNESQHIS
-194 PSDDIPEHCT
+194 PSEDIPEHCV

-218 GNKSIPHLA
+218 GNKSIPYLT
-227 GILSA
+227 GILGA

-240 MIGYGI
+240 MIGYGT

-289 FTKVSIKTPNAE
+289 FTKVSISTPHTE
-301 VYDFEMMQWRSE
+301 VYDFETMQWKNE

-329 RAPWQHDELVCNFAY
+329 RTPWQHDDLACKFTY
-344 TSIEAPQDTSCDIVV
+344 TSIEAPQDTSCEVVV
-359 PLNYTSPSAETPEIK
+359 PLNYAETPETK
-374 DVEVEKELWRLDTI
+374 DTEVEKELWRLDTI

-406 QDQATEKTR
+406 QDQVTEKTR
-415 LVDEIT
+415 LIDEIA

-431 TENNLIDVPYIIQL
+431 TDNNLIEDPYIIQL

-494 TPIAEDEVP
+494 TPVAEDEVP
-503 ALSRMRGRTA
+503 VLSRTRGRTA
-513 SFTPGNIASMM
+513 SFTPGNMASMM
-524 MMPSLDDDDVPSA
+524 TLSHIDDDYVPSA

-550 CIDNDTTQ
+550 CVDNDTQMT
-558 APPTPTTS
+558 ASSTS
-566 APTSTPDDQEPK
+566 DQQQEQEQEQEQEPK
-578 TPTGA
+578 TPMGG
-583 PNATSPTGAPADDN
+583 NSPTCDN
-597 VPSETQEKMLSDL
+597 VLSETQEKMLSDL
-610 TPSSRGIGSNLRIMT
+610 TPSSRGIGSNLRVMT
-625 RDAMIGMRKFKVSG
+625 RDAMIGMRKFKVHG
-639 HAQYYCGDEN
+639 RGNRNCYGDEDDDDN
-649 DMSGGGYYMGGGGSA
+649 DDVNRGGYYGSA
-664 GFADDFMDSCGGD
+664 GCGDDFMDSCGGD

-692 RMLSAPSQS
+692 RMLSAPSQQP
-701 RNPVTRTATT
+701 RNPVTRTSTT

>member
-1 MQTSIKFFTNQRPA
+1 MQSSIKFFTNQRPDS
-15 SAAASGTQADTD
+15 SAGSGNEAD
-27 ATPAV
+27 ATAMTPY
-32 DMASFNRGIIQI
+32 NRGIIQI
-44 NIPTFTDSSSYLSS
+44 NIPPFTDTLHPQS
-58 TPPPNRQKI
+58 RQKI

-78 GSMGENASHY
+78 GSMAENASHC
-88 QSRQHQNQ
+88 QSRQNQHQNPQ
-96 NQNPLQNTK
+96 QQQNTK
-105 MHFVHATLT
+105 MHFVHATLN
-114 NMVDTIISQQEEFSH
+114 NMVETIISQQEEFSH
-129 VEFYLALIQFH
+129 VEFYLALVQFH

-157 DQILQVI
+157 DAILQVI
-164 SRIKPQAG
+164 SQIRPLNG
-172 TNFEKCFKEMAHL
+172 TNFEKCFKEMTHL

-194 PSDDIPEHCT
+194 PSADIPEHCT
-204 QRMHVFLT
+204 QRMHIFLT

-227 GILSA
+227 SLLGATTAATTSVLMA
-232 SAVQPTQI
+232 TQPATHPATQI

-301 VYDFEMMQWRSE
+301 VYDFETMQWRSE

-321 DSSRTYYI
+321 DSSRTYYV
-329 RAPWQHDELVCNFAY
+329 RAPWQNDEMVCNFTY
-344 TSIEAPQDTSCDIVV
+344 TSIEAPQDTSCDIIT
-359 PLNYTSPSAETPEIK
+359 PMNYTSSSPSSVESPETK
-374 DVEVEKELWRLDTI
+374 DREVEKELWRLDTI
-388 TTIDKSIQFF
+388 ATIDKSIQFF
-398 KTMRRMTF
+398 KAMRRMTMH
-406 QDQATEKTR
+406 DQAAEKSR
-415 LVDEIT
+415 LIDEIT

-431 TENNLIDVPYIIQL
+431 TDNNLLDDPYIVQL

-456 AVSSIGE
+456 AVSIIGE

-485 PLQREIIDS
+485 PLQREIIVSMPVAD
-494 TPIAEDEVP
+494 DEVVSVTRRATSARTRMP
-503 ALSRMRGRTA
+503 AS
-513 SFTPGNIASMM
+513 
-524 MMPSLDDDDVPSA
+524 DDFNCFSGGDDNVPTISA
-537 CTPVSRARSAYVG
+537 QMCTPVSRARSAYVG
-550 CIDNDTTQ
+550 GCVDDDTQ
-558 APPTPTTS
+558 APPAA
-566 APTSTPDDQEPK
+566 APTSTPMSEQEPK
-578 TPTGA
+578 TPRPSDT
-583 PNATSPTGAPADDN
+583 PADDG
-597 VPSETQEKMLSDL
+597 VLSQTQEKLLSDL
-610 TPSSRGIGSNLRIMT
+610 TPSSRGVGSNLRIMT
-625 RDAMIGMRKFKVSG
+625 RDAMIGMRNTKVRG
-639 HAQYYCGDEN
+639 YANYHCGGDGDGDDGEYYG
-649 DMSGGGYYMGGGGSA
+649 SAGGGGGGA
-664 GFADDFMDSCGGD
+664 GGDFMDSCGGD

-692 RMLSAPSQS
+692 RMLSAPSQP

>member
-1 MQTSIKFFTNQRPA
+1 MQTSIKFSTNQRPA
-15 SAAASGTQADTD
+15 SGSEAD
-27 ATPAV
+27 ATAADV
-32 DMASFNRGIIQI
+32 ASFNRGIIQI
-44 NIPTFTDSSSYLSS
+44 NIPPFTD
-58 TPPPNRQKI
+58 TPHLQYRQKI

-78 GSMGENASHY
+78 GSMGENATHY
-88 QSRQHQNQ
+88 QSRQHQNMQ
-96 NQNPLQNTK
+96 SQQNTK

-129 VEFYLALIQFH
+129 VEFYLALVQFH

-151 VTPESK
+151 VTPDSK
-157 DQILQVI
+157 DEILQVI
-164 SRIKPQAG
+164 SRIKPIGG
-172 TNFEKCFKEMAHL
+172 TNFEKCFKEMALL
-185 ISNEAQHIS
+185 ISNESQHIS
-194 PSDDIPEHCT
+194 PSADIPEHCV

-227 GILSA
+227 GLLSE
-232 SAVQPTQI
+232 SAAQPTQI
-240 MIGYGI
+240 MIGYGT

-289 FTKVSIKTPNAE
+289 FTKVSISTPHAE
-301 VYDFEMMQWRSE
+301 VYDFETMHWKNE

-329 RAPWQHDELVCNFAY
+329 RAPWQHDDLACKFTY
-344 TSIEAPQDTSCDIVV
+344 TSIEAPQDTSCEIVT
-359 PLNYTSPSAETPEIK
+359 PLNYAETPETK
-374 DVEVEKELWRLDTI
+374 DAEVEKDLWRLDTI

-406 QDQATEKTR
+406 QDQATEKAR
-415 LVDEIT
+415 LIDEIT

-431 TENNLIDVPYIIQL
+431 TENNLIEDPYIIQL

-494 TPIAEDEVP
+494 MPIADDEVP
-503 ALSRMRGRTA
+503 AVSRMRGRTA
-513 SFTPGNIASMM
+513 SFTPGNMATMM
-524 MMPSLDDDDVPSA
+524 MMPPFDDDSVPTA

-550 CIDNDTTQ
+550 CVDNDTTQ
-558 APPTPTTS
+558 APPTPPAS
-566 APTSTPDDQEPK
+566 APTSTPDDNQEPT
-578 TPTGA
+578 TPLPSVPA
-583 PNATSPTGAPADDN
+583 PGDDN
-597 VPSETQEKMLSDL
+597 VLSETQEKMLSDL
-610 TPSSRGIGSNLRIMT
+610 TPSSRGIGSNLRVMT
-625 RDAMIGMRKFKVSG
+625 RDAMIGMRKFKVNG
-639 HAQYYCGDEN
+639 QAQYYCGGEDDVN
-649 DMSGGGYYMGGGGSA
+649 GVYYMGGGGSA
-664 GFADDFMDSCGGD
+664 GCADDFMDSCGGD

-692 RMLSAPSQS
+692 RMLSAPSQP

>member
-1 MQTSIKFFTNQRPA
+1 MQTSIKFFTNQRPGSA
-15 SAAASGTQADTD
+15 SASASETE
-27 ATPAV
+27 
-32 DMASFNRGIIQI
+32 ASYNRGIIQI
-44 NIPTFTDSSSYLSS
+44 NIPPFTDTSSSQ
-58 TPPPNRQKI
+58 TPTAVASQPRQKI

-78 GSMGENASHY
+78 GSMGEYATHY

-96 NQNPLQNTK
+96 QSQQNTK
-105 MHFVHATLT
+105 MHFVHATLN

-129 VEFYLALIQFH
+129 VEFYLALVQFH

-151 VTPESK
+151 VTPETK
-157 DQILQVI
+157 DEILQVI
-164 SRIKPQAG
+164 SRITPLNG

-185 ISNEAQHIS
+185 ISNESQHIS
-194 PSDDIPEHCT
+194 PSEDIPEHCV

-218 GNKSIPHLA
+218 GNKSIPHLT
-227 GILSA
+227 GILSS

-240 MIGYGI
+240 MIGYGT
-246 DHDSATLQ
+246 DHDSSTLQ

-274 GCIFGEIL
+274 GCIFGEII
-282 WSSVNAA
+282 WSAVNAA

-301 VYDFEMMQWRSE
+301 VYDFETMQWKSE

-321 DSSRTYYI
+321 DSSRTYYV
-329 RAPWQHDELVCNFAY
+329 RAPWQHDEQVCNFAY

-359 PLNYTSPSAETPEIK
+359 PMNYTLPPSAETPETK
-374 DVEVEKELWRLDTI
+374 DAEVEKELWRLDTI

-406 QDQATEKTR
+406 QNQVDTKMQ
-415 LVDEIT
+415 LIDEIT

-431 TENNLIDVPYIIQL
+431 TENNLIDDPFIIQL

-456 AVSSIGE
+456 AVTSIGE
-463 RYIAARQASQIQQR
+463 RYVAARQASQIQQR

-485 PLQREIIDS
+485 PLQREIIS
-494 TPIAEDEVP
+494 SVPIADDEVP
-503 ALSRMRGRTA
+503 LVSRMRGRTA
-513 SFTPGNIASMM
+513 SFTPGNLASMT
-524 MMPSLDDDDVPSA
+524 MPEYEDDNIPAA
-537 CTPVSRARSAYVG
+537 CTPISRARSAYVG
-550 CIDNDTTQ
+550 CVDNDTTQ
-558 APPTPTTS
+558 VPPATPPAP
-566 APTSTPDDQEPK
+566 APTCTPNDEEEPK

-583 PNATSPTGAPADDN
+583 ATTNASVALADDN
-597 VPSETQEKMLSDL
+597 VLSETQEKLLSDL

-625 RDAMIGMRKFKVSG
+625 RDAMIGMRKSKVRG
-639 HAQYYCGDEN
+639 HVQCNYGDEE
-649 DMSGGGYYMGGGGSA
+649 DGVRYYRDLSC
-664 GFADDFMDSCGGD
+664 DNDFMDSCGGD
-677 DTFSSHASPGCARIG
+677 DTYSSHASPGCARIG
-692 RMLSAPSQS
+692 RMLSAPTPS
-701 RNPVTRTATT
+701 RNPVTRTSTT

>member
-1 MQTSIKFFTNQRPA
+1 MQTSIKFSTNQRPA
-15 SAAASGTQADTD
+15 SAAASGTEAD
-27 ATPAV
+27 ATAV
-32 DMASFNRGIIQI
+32 DVTPFNRGIIQI
-44 NIPTFTDSSSYLSS
+44 NIPPFTD
-58 TPPPNRQKI
+58 TPHLQSRQKI

-96 NQNPLQNTK
+96 QSHQNTK
-105 MHFVHATLT
+105 MHFVHATLN

-129 VEFYLALIQFH
+129 VEFYLALVQFH

-151 VTPESK
+151 VTAESK
-157 DQILQVI
+157 DEILQVI
-164 SRIKPQAG
+164 SQIRPLNG
-172 TNFEKCFKEMAHL
+172 TNFEKCFKEMALL
-185 ISNEAQHIS
+185 ISNESQHIS
-194 PSDDIPEHCT
+194 PSADIPEHCT
-204 QRMHVFLT
+204 QRIHVFLT

-218 GNKSIPHLA
+218 GNRHIPHLA
-227 GILSA
+227 GLLGA
-232 SAVQPTQI
+232 SAAQPTQI
-240 MIGYGI
+240 MIGYGT

-289 FTKVSIKTPNAE
+289 FTKVSISTPHAE
-301 VYDFEMMQWRSE
+301 VYDFETMQWKNE

-329 RAPWQHDELVCNFAY
+329 RAPWQHDELACKFTY
-344 TSIEAPQDTSCDIVV
+344 TSIEAPQDTSCDVVV
-359 PLNYTSPSAETPEIK
+359 PLNYALLSAETK
-374 DVEVEKELWRLDTI
+374 DTEVEKELWRLDTI
-388 TTIDKSIQFF
+388 TAIDKSIQFF
-398 KTMRRMTF
+398 KTMRRMTIH
-406 QDQATEKTR
+406 DQAVEKAH
-415 LVDEIT
+415 LIDEIT

-431 TENNLIDVPYIIQL
+431 TDNNLLDDPHIIQL

-494 TPIAEDEVP
+494 MPIADDEVP
-503 ALSRMRGRTA
+503 AVSRMRGRTA
-513 SFTPGNIASMM
+513 SFTPGNMASMM
-524 MMPSLDDDDVPSA
+524 MPPFDDDNVPTA

-550 CIDNDTTQ
+550 CVDNDTQ
-558 APPTPTTS
+558 

-583 PNATSPTGAPADDN
+583 APVDDS
-597 VPSETQEKMLSDL
+597 VLSQTQEKMLSDL
-610 TPSSRGIGSNLRIMT
+610 TPSSRGIGSNLRVMT
-625 RDAMIGMRKFKVSG
+625 RDAMIGMRKFKVRG
-639 HAQYYCGDEN
+639 HTQYYCGDEDDTN
-649 DMSGGGYYMGGGGSA
+649 GGYYGSGGGGA
-664 GFADDFMDSCGGD
+664 GCADDFMDSCGGD

-701 RNPVTRTATT
+701 QKPIDRTATA

>member
-1 MQTSIKFFTNQRPA
+1 MQTSIKFLTNQRPA
-15 SAAASGTQADTD
+15 SGTEAD
-27 ATPAV
+27 AIAVTP
-32 DMASFNRGIIQI
+32 FNRGIIQL
-44 NIPTFTDSSSYLSS
+44 NIPPFTHSSSLSS
-58 TPPPNRQKI
+58 TPPPHRQKI

-78 GSMGENASHY
+78 GSMGENATRY
-88 QSRQHQNQ
+88 QQSQQ
-96 NQNPLQNTK
+96 QNTK

-140 SSATCVLHPMR
+140 STATCVLHPMR

-164 SRIKPQAG
+164 SRITPLNG

-194 PSDDIPEHCT
+194 PSEDIPEHCV

-227 GILSA
+227 SILSA

-282 WSSVNAA
+282 WSAVNAA

-301 VYDFEMMQWRSE
+301 VYDFETMQWKSE

-321 DSSRTYYI
+321 DSSRTYYV
-329 RAPWQHDELVCNFAY
+329 RSPWQHDELVCNFAY

-359 PLNYTSPSAETPEIK
+359 PMNYTLPTSAETQETK
-374 DVEVEKELWRLDTI
+374 DAEVEKELWRLDTI
-388 TTIDKSIQFF
+388 TAIDKSIQFF

-406 QDQATEKTR
+406 QDQVDTKTR

-431 TENNLIDVPYIIQL
+431 TDNNLIEDPFIIQL

-494 TPIAEDEVP
+494 TPIADDEVP
-503 ALSRMRGRTA
+503 AVSRMRGRTA
-513 SFTPGNIASMM
+513 SFAAGNMESMM
-524 MMPSLDDDDVPSA
+524 IPEYANDDVPSA
-537 CTPVSRARSAYVG
+537 APACTSVRRARSAYVG
-550 CIDNDTTQ
+550 CVDNDTQ
-558 APPTPTTS
+558 SPPAA
-566 APTSTPDDQEPK
+566 APTSTPDDQDPK
-578 TPTGA
+578 TPT
-583 PNATSPTGAPADDN
+583 PSDTPADDN
-597 VPSETQEKMLSDL
+597 MPSETQEKMLSDL

-625 RDAMIGMRKFKVSG
+625 RDAMIGMRKFKVRG
-639 HAQYYCGDEN
+639 HAQYNYGDDN
-649 DMSGGGYYMGGGGSA
+649 DVNGGYYRGGGGS
-664 GFADDFMDSCGGD
+664 DDFMDSCGGD

-692 RMLSAPSQS
+692 RMLSAQSQS
-701 RNPVTRTATT
+701 QKPIDRTTT
-711 PF
+711 APF